1 MAQLLTHP
9 DVKEGLAA
17 AQKAAPEKEEKKAQQ
32 PWTLAGMPYRDWLK
46 QQAHVKAQ
54 RKEEEKKAKAQ
65 AAEVKKGRRCC
76 CQGRCRCA
84 PGPPPP
90 PSPPQRPAMALA
102 QLPALVALPPAAAA
116 RGERKRGVK
125 RPRGFDE

>member
-32 PWTLAGMPYRDWLK
+32 PWTLAGMPCRDWLK

-76 CQGRCRCA
+76 CQGRCRC
-84 PGPPPP
+84 
-90 PSPPQRPAMALA
+90 
-102 QLPALVALPPAAAA
+102 PPAPPTPIAPSASRNGVGAASRSRCASSSCCGSRREEA
-116 RGERKRGVK
+116 RCEAPARV
-125 RPRGFDE
+125 

>member
-32 PWTLAGMPYRDWLK
+32 PWTLAGMPCRDWLK

-76 CQGRCRCA
+76 CQGRCRCP

-90 PSPPQRPAMALA
+90 PPPLSVPQWRWRSFPLSLRFLQLLRLA
-102 QLPALVALPPAAAA
+102 E
-116 RGERKRGVK
+116 RGSAV
-125 RPRGFDE
+125 